1 MGRSIRTCFL
11 LSGTA
16 LAVLVP
22 LQASAQASSDQNA
35 ASATAPGDNGAQS
48 DIVVTGERIG
58 AGQSRA
64 AAVLTAAD
72 IAERPLGAD
81 ITQSLVKVPGVQI
94 STGDARGGSFSF
106 ELYLR
111 GLNKE
116 QVGLTID
123 GIPTGDARFNGGSPP
138 QRFIDSSNIGKISV
152 SQSAGDIGAPSR
164 FALGG
169 FIDFG
174 TDDPA
179 TRPSAAF
186 EAGYGSYDFYRQYF
200 RVDSGEIWRGLTAYG
215 SFSHQQN
222 DVWAGRNSRSSY
234 RDHAEA
240 KIVQTFDN
248 GSFIKA
254 RVSYNDQRDNDF
266 NIITRNEFLANPR
279 SDRATD
285 ALTGIPSVDV
295 DYGGALGGTRE
306 DLLAYVNARLQLGDH
321 VQININPY
329 YQTLRGESN
338 RQQDRSRQLAG
349 ADPYAVTGYNANGG
363 AIRPTLTTT
372 PASVRNVVGGPE
384 DLRITPRDRDR
395 YGVTGEVR
403 FDNLIP
409 NNMIRFGG
417 WYEGSSSTE
426 ERRFYRLTN
435 PISGLAYNRD
445 VINYVEYSRSADID
459 VMMLYAQ
466 DQFAI
471 IPDLLRL
478 DAGVT
483 WMKVRYEARSPLE
496 YSAAVKFSQASSV
509 NPKIGLSLK
518 PARHV
523 ELFGGYA
530 KNFAGIPEDAFLGS
544 TAVIAPADLS
554 PIQTENFD
562 LGARYTAG
570 NFAFSVQGFHVHLK
584 NNIGIVPRDPNN
596 SDVDEI
602 VRGNVATRAAN
613 IQGVTTKGIEVTG
626 LADFGVINVYA
637 AYSYQDAKH
646 DDPAIGSADRRN
658 LASVAVIGGARVR
671 DIPMHSAFGQ
681 IGVKPFEGATLNLT
695 GRYVGSRVGGHIV
708 APTTF
713 AEIGVEK
720 LPSYKLIGLNANYR
734 VPPFGPFG
742 ELLFQFNVDNLFD
755 EKYIG
760 AVSSSTASQPEFGY
774 SAANPTNRTLDR
786 YFIGAPRTYTL
797 SMRAKF

>member
-1 MGRSIRTCFL
+1 MLF
-11 LSGTA
+11 SGTA
-16 LAVLVP
+16 LATITPCDVRAQ
-22 LQASAQASSDQNA
+22 QAGSRTSRSAEGENA
-35 ASATAPGDNGAQS
+35 
-48 DIVVTGERIG
+48 IIVTGQRIG

-64 AAVLTAAD
+64 SAVLTADD

-81 ITQSLVKVPGVQI
+81 ITQSLVKIPGVQI

-169 FIDFG
+169 FIDFA

-179 TRPSAAF
+179 SKPSGAF
-186 EAGYGSYDFYRQYF
+186 ESGYGSYDFYRQYF
-200 RVDSGEIWRGLTAYG
+200 RVDSGEIWRGFTAYG

-222 DVWAGRNSRSSY
+222 DVWAARASRSSY

-240 KIVQTFDN
+240 KFVQKFDT
-248 GSFIKA
+248 GSFIKG
-254 RVSYNDQRDNDF
+254 RFSYNDQRDNDF
-266 NIITRNEFLANPR
+266 NIITQPEFLANRR

-295 DYGGALGGTRE
+295 DFGGALGGTRK
-306 DLLAYVNARLQLGDH
+306 DLLAYINGRLQLGDH

-338 RQQDRSRQLAG
+338 RLQDRSRQLAG
-349 ADPYAVTGYNANGG
+349 ANPYAVTGYNATGG
-363 AIRPTLTTT
+363 AVRPALATT

-395 YGVTGEVR
+395 YGITGELR
-403 FDNLIP
+403 LDNVIA
-409 NNMIRFGG
+409 NNIIRLGG

-426 ERRFYRLTN
+426 ERRFYKLIN
-435 PISGLAYNRD
+435 PVSGLAYDRST
-445 VINYVEYSRSADID
+445 INYVEYARSADID
-459 VMMLYAQ
+459 VTMLYAQ
-466 DQFAI
+466 DQI
-471 IPDLLRL
+471 EVIPDLLRV

-483 WMKVRYEARSPLE
+483 WMNVRYEAQSPLE
-496 YSAAVKFSQASSV
+496 YSAVVKFSQHSPI
-509 NPKIGLSLK
+509 NPKIGISLT

-562 LGARYTAG
+562 IGARYTAR
-570 NFAFSVQGFHVHLK
+570 NFAFSVQGFRVHLK
-584 NNIGIVPRDPNN
+584 NNIGIVPRDPTNT
-596 SDVDEI
+596 DVDEI

-613 IQGVTTKGIEVTG
+613 ILGVTTKGIEVTG
-626 LADFGVINVYA
+626 LADFGIVNLYG

-658 LASVAVIGGARVR
+658 LASVAVIGGAAVR
-671 DIPMHSAFGQ
+671 DIPKHSFYGQ
-681 IGVKPFEGATLNLT
+681 IGVKPFEGATINLT

-708 APTTF
+708 APASF
-713 AEIGVEK
+713 AEIGVER
-720 LPSYKLIGLNANYR
+720 LPSYEVFGLNASYR
-734 VPPFGPFG
+734 VRPFGPFG
-742 ELLFQFNVDNLFD
+742 ELLFQFNVDNMFD

-760 AVSSSTASQPEFGY
+760 AVSSSTATQPEFGY
-774 SAANPTNRTLDR
+774 SAATPANRTLDR
-786 YFIGAPRTYTL
+786 YFIGAPRTYTI